1 VRALGKAPSVGGQ
14 NSDDWF
20 PGTASMASG
29 LSYSSFV
36 PDRSAHKNKMIS
48 IIYNA
53 LPEILAERIRIQ
65 NLRFAH
71 FLCAAQEMSGLTKR

>member
-1 VRALGKAPSVGGQ
+1 
-14 NSDDWF
+14 
-20 PGTASMASG
+20 
-29 LSYSSFV
+29 
-36 PDRSAHKNKMIS
+36 MIS

-71 FLCAAQEMSGLTKR
+71 LLCGAQEMSGLIKR